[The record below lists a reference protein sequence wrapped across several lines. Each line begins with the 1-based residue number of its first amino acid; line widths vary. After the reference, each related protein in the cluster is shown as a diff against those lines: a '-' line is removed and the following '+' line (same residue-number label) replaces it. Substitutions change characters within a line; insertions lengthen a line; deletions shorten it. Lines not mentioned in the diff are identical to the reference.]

1 MRDSG
6 LYKNA
11 NTSAYLQKV
20 VLAIQQSYSQARACL
35 LLGDITDSGSNIAYE
50 FIQKQ
55 MQSLSMPVLATA
67 GNHDNRDNMRSYF
80 PSSYDDDGF
89 AQSIYKL
96 SPDWRLIVLDSKR
109 EGNIVGELC
118 QTRLAWLKAQ
128 LKRFPEPNV
137 LIALHHPP
145 APMAVPTMD
154 DYALS
159 HGDRLYRVLQ
169 PESGRVRMV
178 ICAHFHLTVSSSWH
192 GIPVAL
198 TPALSHDHWRGTR
211 RQPAFTVVALSP
223 AGQAVV
229 HTINLA

>member
-1 MRDSG
+1 MRDDG

-11 NTSAYLQKV
+11 NTGAYLQKV
-20 VLAIQQSYSQARACL
+20 VHAIQQRYSQARACL
-35 LLGDITDSGSNIAYE
+35 LLGDITDSGSNTAYE
-50 FIQKQ
+50 FVQKQ

-80 PSSYDDDGF
+80 PSSCDDF

-118 QTRLAWLKAQ
+118 QTRLTWLKSQ
-128 LKRFPEPNV
+128 LKLCPEPNV
-137 LIALHHPP
+137 LVALHHPP

-159 HGDRLYRVLQ
+159 HGDRLY
-169 PESGRVRMV
+169 E
-178 ICAHFHLTVSSSWH
+178 
-192 GIPVAL
+192 
-198 TPALSHDHWRGTR
+198 GTT
-211 RQPAFTVVALSP
+211 A
-223 AGQAVV
+223 
-229 HTINLA
+229 